1 MALLMPMKAEYSGQ
15 RKTVEYL
22 NTNRPWLSL
31 YGARVRPVPGF
42 GSLCNSDQSLIHRM
56 LPDELLYEVFACMP
70 PYTLGRAA
78 CVCRK
83 WRYAIRNPSL
93 WRNACV
99 SAWQLSGPEEN
110 FKILKLEY
118 GGSWYKMWL
127 HRPRLRFDGV
137 YVGRNTYIRSGTA
150 EWETTNPVHLV
161 CYYRYLRFFP
171 SGRCL
176 YKISPQR
183 VKEVA
188 KLMQG
193 KFAKRDAIFTGCF
206 TILKDMVKVA
216 ILYPGSRPTVSRI
229 KLSVNENGG
238 NVEENGLAFGWI
250 EDENNNHDPPT
261 LYRRGLAPFVFVPFE
276 EADTSDLNLSV
287 DKMDYFVPG

>member
-161 CYYRYLRFFP
+161 
-171 SGRCL
+171 
-176 YKISPQR
+176 
-183 VKEVA
+183 
-188 KLMQG
+188 
-193 KFAKRDAIFTGCF
+193 
-206 TILKDMVKVA
+206 KVA

-229 KLSVNENGG
+229 KLRLRGTTIGANNRLDIVSLVNSVNENGG